1 MVILT
6 MAQIRMK
13 ASSIRFNF
21 VISALVNLH
30 FVLKIIIKRET
41 FVIVIAIM
49 IVFKKKYTEGKSIH
63 VLLVNLPILKKLAIK
78 NRRWQI
84 NCIKD
89 NLNADDRTNGV
100 CLFKINITKMI
111 RLITMDTVDVDKI
124 IIPA

>member
-21 VISALVNLH
+21 VISALVNLL
-30 FVLKIIIKRET
+30 FVLKIITKRDT

-49 IVFKKKYTEGKSIH
+49 MVFKKKYTEGKSIH